1 MMMRALRVR
10 EETASRPA
18 VTRAMD
24 TRYFN
29 SERKIR
35 NAPWVVPDF
44 CFPDFSM
51 RLHTWEITISTRE
64 DFDRDAAAAVVSYL
78 KKKCRHGFVVLEY
91 SHK

>member
-1 MMMRALRVR
+1 
-10 EETASRPA
+10 
-18 VTRAMD
+18 
-24 TRYFN
+24 
-29 SERKIR
+29 
-35 NAPWVVPDF
+35 
-44 CFPDFSM
+44 M